1 MEKYV
6 SKFDGCVYV
15 LTQSMV
21 MEDGELRSEDK
32 TLIWRDAPCG
42 LEEACDHNIPHTEFV
57 DFYYGEPNEEDTEYY
72 IKEYW
77 KKKLADKQTDVVEK
91 KVEVVE
97 KQPKVVAEL
106 PVCFVNMIAACL
118 TTIQEHDL
126 LDLVYGKFASVDE
139 KETVRDDLEFVLR
152 EFCDV
157 LQELDE
163 DTVIV
168 KK

>member
-1 MEKYV
+1 MSNYV
-6 SKFDGCVYV
+6 SKFDGCVYT
-15 LTQSMV
+15 LTESMV
-21 MEDGELRSEDK
+21 MEDGKLCSEGK

-42 LEEACDHNIPHTEFV
+42 LEEAWENNLPHTEFV
-57 DFYYGEPNEEDTEYY
+57 GFYYGDPEDEYTEDY
-72 IKEYW
+72 IKDYW
-77 KKKLADKQTDVVEK
+77 KKKVAEK
-91 KVEVVE
+91 KTG
-97 KQPKVVAEL
+97 VVAEL

-126 LDLVYGKFASVDE
+126 LDLVYGKFASADE
-139 KETVRDDLEFVLR
+139 KEASRDDLEFVLR